1 MPTNELPISF
11 GTFLMLSVL
20 PKMMERDMLG
30 RMYIRL
36 GRVLTLS
43 AWLYETGAILGRFW
57 RDKLPVVTR
66 MFEVESKR
74 EQYTDFWRN
83 EAKKRLE
90 MYGSQPTSFPIFVVQ
105 TDLGMFAGKK
115 LQDLLNIGDTK
126 LHHKEGQRWLEL
138 AERSVIEGIMFGS
151 MFPDLTYD
159 MLVNQYEKI
168 DMDSWKEARSYGV
181 TLSEEPPQITVAD
194 KEKEATAM
202 ARDYVV
208 EHHPRLVGDLGLAG
222 I

>member
-90 MYGSQPTSFPIFVVQ
+90 MYGSQPTSFPIFVAQ
-105 TDLGMFAGKK
+105 TDLGMFVGKK

-168 DMDSWKEARSYGV
+168 DIDSWKEARSYGV
-181 TLSEEPPQITVAD
+181 TLSEEPPQITVVD
-194 KEKEATAM
+194 KEKEAIAM

-208 EHHPRLVGDLGLAG
+208 EHHPRLVADLGLAG

>member
-1 MPTNELPISF
+1 
-11 GTFLMLSVL
+11 MLSVL

-90 MYGSQPTSFPIFVVQ
+90 MYGSQPTSFPIFVAQ
-105 TDLGMFAGKK
+105 TDLGMFVGKK

-168 DMDSWKEARSYGV
+168 DIDSWKEARSYGV
-181 TLSEEPPQITVAD
+181 TLSEEPPQITVVD
-194 KEKEATAM
+194 KEKEAIAM

-208 EHHPRLVGDLGLAG
+208 EHHPRLVADLGLAG